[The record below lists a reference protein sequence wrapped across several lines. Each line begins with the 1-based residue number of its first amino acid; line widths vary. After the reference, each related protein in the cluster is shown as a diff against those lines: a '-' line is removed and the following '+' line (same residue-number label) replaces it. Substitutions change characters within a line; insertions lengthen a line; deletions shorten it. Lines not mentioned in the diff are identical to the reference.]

1 MTSESSE
8 SDLESLSSRR
18 IHSNQIMLDLR
29 QQVQRQERI
38 IRSLVAERDRLTRE
52 LDSRLFL
59 VEAQLRREQK
69 HIESVLT
76 EKEQLIEFQA
86 KQIYSLKQMLSQV
99 SENQNHYQRNHRS
112 SKRSLSKRYSVA
124 LDEYMNDHCTVS
136 RALPVMVQSEHQIK
150 SIRHMKRNR
159 ARSLPELRFK
169 DAGTGQEFCQQLLQ
183 NHLLHSKSISHQ
195 QWCQLPSND
204 VSKQPSYFVAD
215 AEMESKA
222 CCRHLPP
229 VILDEISSRRWTSD
243 CDSEHSDSLDSGISS
258 PSIKSRNMHENFEPN
273 AHVSMA
279 ESEKNIHGH
288 AERGTVVENSLD
300 NPYNIFEPEFRNRE
314 ALESGSQKPR
324 RSSSIGN
331 FINRTF
337 SSSSSSEKMKDGQ
350 ETNAR
355 RHRSFSGAEVK
366 DLMQENRPEKTR
378 FINSTNRTFGTNH
391 RSVTKPRDIKF
402 RKLFKFRRR
411 TEPEPVNEDYMTV

>member
-8 SDLESLSSRR
+8 SDLDSLSSRR

-69 HIESVLT
+69 HIETVLT

-136 RALPVMVQSEHQIK
+136 RALPVMVQGEYQIK

-169 DAGTGQEFCQQLLQ
+169 DTGSSQEFCQQLMQ
-183 NHLLHSKSISHQ
+183 NHLLHSKSISHP
-195 QWCQLPSND
+195 QWCQLPFND
-204 VSKQPSYFVAD
+204 VSKHPSYLVGD
-215 AEMESKA
+215 ESKT

-229 VILDEISSRRWTSD
+229 VVLDEISSRRWTSD

-258 PSIKSRNMHENFEPN
+258 PSIKSRNMHENFESN

-279 ESEKNIHGH
+279 ERENNMHGH
-288 AERGTVVENSLD
+288 AARGPVVENSHD

-337 SSSSSSEKMKDGQ
+337 SSSSSSEKMKDSQ
-350 ETNAR
+350 DTIAR

-366 DLMQENRPEKTR
+366 DLIPESRPEKTR

-411 TEPEPVNEDYMTV
+411 TEPDPVNEDYMTV